1 MTAVEE
7 DWVVAVDILP
17 ALKGEVLACLV
28 TSIIGDLCG

>member
-17 ALKGEVLACLV
+17 ALKGEVLAL
-28 TSIIGDLCG
+28 LLP